1 MAEQKPESGSFR
13 GEAEP
18 WWPFDISEW
27 LRLADSWRGFP
38 RGPWSLRVEEYEDGG
53 TLRIRV
59 DAPGIDPER
68 DVDLRVA
75 DGVLTV
81 VVERLESPERAAK
94 AGYRTELRYGRFS
107 RQIPLPPRAKTE
119 RVAATYS
126 DGMLEITVP
135 IAPESDEGVR
145 VVVARA

>member
-1 MAEQKPESGSFR
+1 MTEQRPEGRSFH

-27 LRLADSWRGFP
+27 LRLADSWRSFP
-38 RGPWSLRVEEYEDGG
+38 RGPWSLRVEEYEQDGR
-53 TLRIRV
+53 LVVRV
-59 DAPGIDPER
+59 EAPGIDPER

-75 DGVLTV
+75 DGVLTIT
-81 VVERLESPERAAK
+81 VERLESPERSAHP
-94 AGYRTELRYGRFS
+94 GYRSELRYGRFS
-107 RQIPLPPRAKTE
+107 RQLTLPPRAQTDA
-119 RVAATYS
+119 VAATYK

-145 VVVARA
+145 VLVQRA